1 MIDLTLALVA
11 VALPQSSVDPGM
23 IQRALPVK
31 NAGTYHVATGTITR
45 PGLAAR
51 ALEPDV
57 IYANTAETRYFSPL
71 TGTTYD
77 EGRIPGTSNAGEF
90 TPGTNRDDYVI
101 SGFRFS
107 YCDLDITPMLA
118 GFEFQFYSSYAPCTP
133 PAGSA
138 DATIQILG
146 LPSGGCWTF
155 DVDLSGGSEFLLVA
169 DGGDAAPGFDDDLE
183 LDSFGW
189 SWRNLNDTSFAA
201 GLIISGDPQSTDPGY
216 VNASAGIG
224 SPATPASAG
233 TGTYYG
239 PDSLCP
245 PGSTGLGTQDFFY
258 VEGGSGVDGCLFF
271 GGYEGAACGEPEP
284 VIGGIPRIFGSFSME
299 ISSTPSFG
307 EDIGTNF
314 CGANANSTGL
324 PGTLSAGGSATIG
337 NDDVTLTAACLPTEQ
352 FGIFIHSFDVPN
364 AGFPSGDGLLCLDP
378 LGSFGIGRFDGAGQ
392 VKNSGLDGRVD
403 FSTSMGEW
411 STGGLPTSVGVMAAM
426 AGQTS
431 SFQFWHRDEV
441 DDVQSFNLTEGV
453 AVTWQ

>member
-1 MIDLTLALVA
+1 
-11 VALPQSSVDPGM
+11 
-23 IQRALPVK
+23 
-31 NAGTYHVATGTITR
+31 
-45 PGLAAR
+45 
-51 ALEPDV
+51 
-57 IYANTAETRYFSPL
+57 
-71 TGTTYD
+71 
-77 EGRIPGTSNAGEF
+77 
-90 TPGTNRDDYVI
+90 
-101 SGFRFS
+101 
-107 YCDLDITPMLA
+107 
-118 GFEFQFYSSYAPCTP
+118 
-133 PAGSA
+133 
-138 DATIQILG
+138 
-146 LPSGGCWTF
+146 
-155 DVDLSGGSEFLLVA
+155 
-169 DGGDAAPGFDDDLE
+169 
-183 LDSFGW
+183 
-189 SWRNLNDTSFAA
+189 
-201 GLIISGDPQSTDPGY
+201 
-216 VNASAGIG
+216 
-224 SPATPASAG
+224 
-233 TGTYYG
+233 
-239 PDSLCP
+239 
-245 PGSTGLGTQDFFY
+245 
-258 VEGGSGVDGCLFF
+258 
-271 GGYEGAACGEPEP
+271 
-284 VIGGIPRIFGSFSME
+284 ME